1 LKRCEFDVRER
12 ETVEINT
19 TYEGCSI
26 MNSPSAQAM
35 TADPSVVDAAVRF
48 CDDVLASPTV
58 ELLKPRESYFRNKK
72 GIIKSL
78 TSGVDKTVTIP
89 IANPTG
95 AKVLSIVIHV
105 PEYDVFHGSIV
116 TAEGVCVAR
125 IHAQLS
131 QRIFK
136 PHTYELKEQLPVPI
150 EWDSA
155 PFGEVHVQTKDVT
168 CCDVNHKY
176 PDVLAQGPVDRI
188 IVDMAERHPTRA
200 KIFKAATYCCCL
212 PGVGLIPGLLCFIYG
227 SCCYPGEFHI
237 KDSSGEK
244 VGGFERAPG
253 SIELQS
259 PGVLHFEGM
268 TSEQRRLALA
278 AVMVMEGGR
287 AAQRPR
293 GGGGA

>member
-1 LKRCEFDVRER
+1 
-12 ETVEINT
+12 
-19 TYEGCSI
+19 

-58 ELLKPRESYFRNKK
+58 ELLKPRESYSPYNKK

-78 TSGVDKTVTIP
+78 ISGFDKTVTIP

-131 QRIFK
+131 KRIFK
-136 PHTYELKEQLPVPI
+136 PHMYELMEQLPVPI

-155 PFGEVHVQTKDVT
+155 PFGEVHVQTKDVN
-168 CCDVNHKY
+168 CCDVNHRF

-200 KIFKAATYCCCL
+200 KLFKAGTLGVL
-212 PGVGLIPGLLCFIYG
+212 PCFGIIPGLLCFTYG
-227 SCCYPGEFHI
+227 NCCYPGEFHI

-244 VGGFERAPG
+244 VGGFERHGIAVDG
-253 SIELQS
+253 CFQS
-259 PGVLHFEGM
+259 PGVLHFERM
-268 TSEQRRLALA
+268 TSEQRRLALVVGMYSTA
-278 AVMVMEGGR
+278 QRLCHPQEGG
-287 AAQRPR
+287 
-293 GGGGA
+293 

>member
-1 LKRCEFDVRER
+1 
-12 ETVEINT
+12 
-19 TYEGCSI
+19 
-26 MNSPSAQAM
+26 MNPPSAQAM

-58 ELLKPRESYFRNKK
+58 ELLNPRIKRKINKK
-72 GIIKSL
+72 SIIK
-78 TSGVDKTVTIP
+78 TMISGFDKTVTIP
-89 IANPTG
+89 IANPSTG

-105 PEYDVFHGSIV
+105 PEYEVFHGSIV

-125 IHAQLS
+125 IHAELS
-131 QRIFK
+131 KRIFK
-136 PHTYELKEQLPVPI
+136 PHMYELKEQLPVPI
-150 EWDSA
+150 EWDNA
-155 PFGEVHVQTKDVT
+155 PFGEVHVQTKDVN
-168 CCDVNHKY
+168 CCDVNHRF

-200 KIFKAATYCCCL
+200 KMFKAGTLGVL
-212 PGVGLIPGLLCFIYG
+212 PCFGIIPGLLCFIYG
-227 SCCYPGEFHI
+227 NCCYPGEFHI

-253 SIELQS
+253 SMELQS

-287 AAQRPR
+287 FAQRPKGGSG

>member
-188 IVDMAERHPTRA
+188 ITWPSAIPPELRFLRPPHIVVVFRVSASSLVFFVLFT
-200 KIFKAATYCCCL
+200 
-212 PGVGLIPGLLCFIYG
+212 GVVVIRENFT
-227 SCCYPGEFHI
+227 S
-237 KDSSGEK
+237 
-244 VGGFERAPG
+244 RTAPG
-253 SIELQS
+253 RKSGAS
-259 PGVLHFEGM
+259 
-268 TSEQRRLALA
+268 R
-278 AVMVMEGGR
+278 GR
-287 AAQRPR
+287 QGR
-293 GGGGA
+293 

>member
-1 LKRCEFDVRER
+1 
-12 ETVEINT
+12 
-19 TYEGCSI
+19 
-26 MNSPSAQAM
+26 MNPPPSQAM
-35 TADPSVVDAAVRF
+35 TTTGDDDPSVVVDAAVRF

-58 ELLKPRESYFRNKK
+58 ELLNPRIKRKINKK
-72 GIIKSL
+72 SIIK
-78 TSGVDKTVTIP
+78 TMISGFDKTVTIP
-89 IANPTG
+89 IANPSTG

-105 PEYDVFHGSIV
+105 PEYEVFHGSIV

-125 IHAQLS
+125 IHAELS
-131 QRIFK
+131 KRIFK
-136 PHTYELKEQLPVPI
+136 PHMFELMEQLPVPI
-150 EWDSA
+150 EWDNA

-168 CCDVNHKY
+168 CFDVNHRF

-227 SCCYPGEFHI
+227 NCCYPGEFHI

-253 SIELQS
+253 SGELQS
-259 PGVLHFEGM
+259 PCVLHFEGM
-268 TSEQRRLALA
+268 TSEQRRLAL
-278 AVMVMEGGR
+278 VVGMYLM
-287 AAQRPR
+287 AQHLCHPQE
-293 GGGGA
+293 GGGAGGGF

>member
-1 LKRCEFDVRER
+1 
-12 ETVEINT
+12 
-19 TYEGCSI
+19 
-26 MNSPSAQAM
+26 MNPPSAQAM

-58 ELLKPRESYFRNKK
+58 ELLNARIEHNKK
-72 GIIKSL
+72 SIMI
-78 TSGVDKTVTIP
+78 SGVDKTVTIP
-89 IANPTG
+89 IANPLTG

-105 PEYDVFHGSIV
+105 PEYEVFHGSIV

-131 QRIFK
+131 KRIFK
-136 PHTYELKEQLPVPI
+136 PHMYELMEQLPVPI
-150 EWDSA
+150 EWDNA
-155 PFGEVHVQTKDVT
+155 PFGEVHVQTKDVN
-168 CCDVNHKY
+168 CCDVNRMN

-227 SCCYPGEFHI
+227 GCCYPGEFHI

-253 SIELQS
+253 SMELQS

-278 AVMVMEGGR
+278 AVMVMEGCR
-287 AAQRPR
+287 AAQRE
-293 GGGGA
+293 GGGGAVGV

>member
-1 LKRCEFDVRER
+1 
-12 ETVEINT
+12 
-19 TYEGCSI
+19 
-26 MNSPSAQAM
+26 MNPPSAQAM

-58 ELLKPRESYFRNKK
+58 ELLKPRESYSPYNKK

-78 TSGVDKTVTIP
+78 ISGFDKTVTIP

-131 QRIFK
+131 KRIFK
-136 PHTYELKEQLPVPI
+136 PHMYELKEQLPVPI

-168 CCDVNHKY
+168 CFDVNHRF

-188 IVDMAERHPTRA
+188 NVDMAERHPIRA
-200 KIFKAATYCCCL
+200 KLFKAGTLGVL
-212 PGVGLIPGLLCFIYG
+212 PCFGIIPGLLCLIYG
-227 SCCYPGEFHI
+227 GCCYPGEFHI

-253 SIELQS
+253 SGELQS

-287 AAQRPR
+287 AAQRPQ

>member
-1 LKRCEFDVRER
+1 MDP
-12 ETVEINT
+12 
-19 TYEGCSI
+19 
-26 MNSPSAQAM
+26 PSAQAM
-35 TADPSVVDAAVRF
+35 TADPSVIDAAVRF
-48 CDDVLASPTV
+48 CDDVLASPTI
-58 ELLKPRESYFRNKK
+58 ELLCPFESNVKWGEFFVMWR
-72 GIIKSL
+72 SR
-78 TSGVDKTVTIP
+78 TVTIP
-89 IANPTG
+89 IANPAG

-105 PEYDVFHGSIV
+105 PEYEVFHGSIV

-131 QRIFK
+131 KRIFK
-136 PHTYELKEQLPVPI
+136 PHTYELMEQMPVPI
-150 EWDSA
+150 EWDNA
-155 PFGEVHVQTKDVT
+155 PFGEVHVQTKDVN
-168 CCDVNHKY
+168 CCDANLRF

-212 PGVGLIPGLLCFIYG
+212 PGVGIIPGFLCFIYG
-227 SCCYPGEFHI
+227 GCCYPGEFHI

-253 SIELQS
+253 SMELQS

-287 AAQRPR
+287 AAQRPS
-293 GGGGA
+293 GGGGGGP

>member
-1 LKRCEFDVRER
+1 
-12 ETVEINT
+12 
-19 TYEGCSI
+19 
-26 MNSPSAQAM
+26 
-35 TADPSVVDAAVRF
+35 
-48 CDDVLASPTV
+48 
-58 ELLKPRESYFRNKK
+58 
-72 GIIKSL
+72 
-78 TSGVDKTVTIP
+78 
-89 IANPTG
+89 
-95 AKVLSIVIHV
+95 
-105 PEYDVFHGSIV
+105 VFHGSIV

-287 AAQRPR
+287 AAQRPQGGGG